1 MVIETC
7 MWTLEK
13 FHLCINMNMVFPSPY
28 LGILR
33 PNFVLLF
40 VTLCWRWLE
49 IKKWSDWA
57 FGELPP
63 LVHWLG
69 SIGSSTGGQGK
80 TCTLSCKRDTCI
92 LITLHVKNILS
103 QNSPFCSVKSSKLLV
118 VLILCPCFHF
128 RPRVGGTQM
137 CGCTIEFWR
146 RGCFLPPHSHGSALV
161 NSSLMVSIGTAC
173 SQGWL

>member
-1 MVIETC
+1 MDVYVIKSRSFTHVCMVIETC

-13 FHLCINMNMVFPSPY
+13 FHLCKHEYGVPLSLLRHFETEFRPAFRDIVLTLVENKEMVRLSIRRTPSTSPLAGEY
-28 LGILR
+28 WELHWR
-33 PNFVLLF
+33 P
-40 VTLCWRWLE
+40 
-49 IKKWSDWA
+49 
-57 FGELPP
+57 
-63 LVHWLG
+63 
-69 SIGSSTGGQGK
+69 GK

-103 QNSPFCSVKSSKLLV
+103 QNSPFCNVKSSKLLV

-146 RGCFLPPHSHGSALV
+146 RGCFLLRIII
-161 NSSLMVSIGTAC
+161 LI
-173 SQGWL
+173 L